1 MRLPPFLRRAVPP
14 DEYARLA
21 GEALANVLP
30 MADLLRRRGIAL
42 GSVEQ
47 GRAHA
52 VELAVVSE
60 HLAPLST
67 IERGLARVRPPDSMA
82 RIHSSLRALL
92 AAYGAGLVQYRAVC
106 AAVRDA
112 DVEAYRAHNRRG
124 RELDSRA
131 CESLQAL
138 VEAAGSAGDI
148 QIPEPLRRIAARA
161 EAYRRVAG
169 GAFAFW
175 E

>member
-1 MRLPPFLRRAVPP
+1 MRFLPLLRRAVPP

-21 GEALANVLP
+21 GDALANVLP

-52 VELAVVSE
+52 VELKVVSE
-60 HLAPLST
+60 HLAALS
-67 IERGLARVRPPDSMA
+67 IVERSLAPVRPPDGMA
-82 RIHSSLRALL
+82 AIDRSLRALL
-92 AAYGAGLVQYRAVC
+92 AAYRAGLVQYQAVC

-124 RELDSRA
+124 RELDARA
-131 CESLQAL
+131 CDSLQTL
-138 VEAAGSAGDI
+138 MEAAGSSTEV
-148 QIPEPLRRIAARA
+148 QIPELLRRIAARA